1 MSTNMRGNVSSS
13 SLPFDHFPARA
24 YVQPNVMGHIT
35 SSNADLVCSRSLCR
49 PLCQATCCP
58 CRCQRTSAQRKSPL
72 ETGKFKIAR
81 VALRSDV
88 RYALP
93 GRKECSKS
101 SKLHEPFDPLLLL
114 LCELLEL
121 RHGTS

>member
-1 MSTNMRGNVSSS
+1 MKR
-13 SLPFDHFPARA
+13 LQPARYPLTIFPPVCMYSRMEWA
-24 YVQPNVMGHIT
+24 MSLAAMLTWYVLGHCV
-35 SSNADLVCSRSLCR
+35 DHCVEQLVASAQVSERQHSGRVHWKRGKSRSHES
-49 PLCQATCCP
+49 P
-58 CRCQRTSAQRKSPL
+58 CGQN
-72 ETGKFKIAR
+72 
-81 VALRSDV
+81 V

-93 GRKECSKS
+93 GRKKCSKS